1 MPQRGS
7 DQRQTLKCVLRW
19 ISLPNNTLMWLK
31 HKFHRQ
37 LSHLFR
43 RSRWRCH
50 APSMVAFYRGVPSEC
65 KCCRTL
71 GGFGGL
77 ICWQGRRAAAVT
89 TQGRRDK
96 DGCVHSHLANGFTK
110 TTHCGFPGVRAT
122 QGLATSWVPSILIST
137 FRYRALRAPSHSL
150 LQAPVTALLYGGRL
164 NRPSGQSGPVLV
176 TRSDT
181 R

>member
-1 MPQRGS
+1 
-7 DQRQTLKCVLRW
+7 
-19 ISLPNNTLMWLK
+19 
-31 HKFHRQ
+31 
-37 LSHLFR
+37 
-43 RSRWRCH
+43 
-50 APSMVAFYRGVPSEC
+50 MVAFYRGVPSEC

-122 QGLATSWVPSILIST
+122 QGLATSWVPFILIST
-137 FRYRALRAPSHSL
+137 FRCRALRAPSHSL
-150 LQAPVTALLYGGRL
+150 LQAPVTALLYGWREADSTDHLVKVAQSWLHAQTPGRFL
-164 NRPSGQSGPVLV
+164 WMQHTSGAG
-176 TRSDT
+176 
-181 R
+181 